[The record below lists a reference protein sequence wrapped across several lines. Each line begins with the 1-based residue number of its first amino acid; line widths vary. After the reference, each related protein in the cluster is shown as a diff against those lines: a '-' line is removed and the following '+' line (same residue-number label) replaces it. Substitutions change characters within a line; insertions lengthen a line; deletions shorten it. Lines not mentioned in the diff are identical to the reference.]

1 MMPGHDGDGA
11 LVLVVDDNEGGRYAK
26 CRILQLAGF
35 DVIDAA
41 NGRDALRLVKERR
54 PELLVLDV
62 RLPDLN
68 GRHVVLRIRAD
79 PEIAD
84 IAVLQTSATHVDA
97 HHKVLALEAGADAYL
112 AEPVEPEELVANAR
126 ALLRMR
132 RAEKRLHQAE
142 SRFREMS
149 ESIGDVFWIL
159 DPVQMKFDYVSPAF
173 EPMWGRR
180 VSEVVADIDVW
191 LDAIHPDDREAALA
205 STRQLVDEGYY
216 NEEYRIRRSDG
227 TERWIAVRGF
237 PMRHGGTSRRVAGVA
252 QDITERKNAEQAL
265 VDLDHRKDEF
275 LAMLAHELRNPLGP
289 IRNAVEIMRI
299 APGDRADMHAKA
311 REMIGRQVTHLARL
325 VDDLLDVS
333 RITQGKIALQIAPVR
348 LEAVVHAAL
357 EMARPAIDANGLQ
370 VAVELEKDPLWI
382 LADAVRLTQVIG
394 NLLNNAAKFT
404 PPGGHIRLRGER
416 RGHEVAIVVEDTG
429 IGISSDLLPHVF
441 ELFAQGDRSLE
452 RTRGGLGVG
461 LALVRRLVAMHGGTV
476 TASSRGQGQGSRFE
490 VLLPLMSVAGT
501 SKESA
506 GAAPN
511 AQPSFVPRKILVVD
525 DSRDSAE
532 ALAVLLEQSGH
543 QVVAA
548 FGASEALAK
557 AKAFLP
563 EVIFLDIG
571 LPEMDGYTLA
581 RKMREMPET
590 KSARILALTGY
601 GQVEHREHA
610 LAAGFDDHLTKPFD
624 PAQLSQVIG

>member
-1 MMPGHDGDGA
+1 MTIAHDSDGA

-26 CRILQLAGF
+26 SRILQLAGF
-35 DVIDAA
+35 EVIEAGTGYEA
-41 NGRDALRLVKERR
+41 IRLLKERR
-54 PELLVLDV
+54 PELMVLDV

-79 PEIAD
+79 PDVAD
-84 IAVLQTSATHVDA
+84 VAVLQTSATHVDA

-159 DPVQMKFDYVSPAF
+159 DPVEMKFDYVSPAF
-173 EPMWGRR
+173 ETMWGRT
-180 VSEVVADIDVW
+180 VTDVMGDIDVW
-191 LDAIHPDDREAALA
+191 LDAIHPDDRKGALA
-205 STRQLVDEGYY
+205 STRQLVDMGTY
-216 NEEYRIRRSDG
+216 NEEYRIRRPDKS
-227 TERWIAVRGF
+227 ERWIAVRGF
-237 PMRHGGTSRRVAGVA
+237 PMRNAGTERRVAGVA
-252 QDITERKNAEQAL
+252 QDITERKNAEAAL
-265 VDLDHRKDEF
+265 LALDHRKDEF

-289 IRNAVEIMRI
+289 IRNAVEILRI
-299 APGDRADMHAKA
+299 APSERTEMHAKA
-311 REMIGRQVTHLARL
+311 REMIGRQVSHLARL

-370 VAVELEKDPLWI
+370 VTVSLADEPLWI
-382 LADAVRLTQVIG
+382 HADAVRLTQVIG

-404 PPGGHIRLRGER
+404 PPGGHITLRGER
-416 RGHEVAIVVEDTG
+416 RGDEVAIVVEDTG
-429 IGISSDLLPHVF
+429 IGMASDLLPHVF
-441 ELFAQGDRSLE
+441 ELFAQGDRTLE

-461 LALVRRLVAMHGGTV
+461 LALVRRLVAMHGGSV
-476 TASSRGQGQGSRFE
+476 KASSAGQGQGSRFE
-490 VLLPLMSVAGT
+490 VLLPLMKTPAEASPG
-501 SKESA
+501 SA
-506 GAAPN
+506 PARPA
-511 AQPSFVPRKILVVD
+511 FVPRKILVVD

-548 FGASEALAK
+548 FSAREALVK
-557 AKAFLP
+557 AKAFVP
-563 EVIFLDIG
+563 DVVFLDIG
-571 LPEMDGYTLA
+571 LPEMDGYSLA

-610 LAAGFDDHLTKPFD
+610 LASGFDDHLTKPFD